1 MNPLKN
7 SKVAFFGTG
16 NFHKFNEARY
26 VLVEYKISVAML
38 NLKCIEIQDDNL
50 ETIAKTSAIDAANKS
65 NLPIF
70 VEDAGLFIKALNGF
84 PGPYSS
90 YVYRTL
96 GTKGIL
102 KILGNNKSRD
112 AHFLSVIAFCDP
124 QGQSK
129 PMTFQGRI
137 EGKIMLEEKGSEGF
151 GFDPIFEPLSGNGKA
166 FAEMTTV
173 EKNKYSHRGQALRR
187 FANWYEDYI

>member
-1 MNPLKN
+1 MNSLKN
-7 SKVAFFGTG
+7 SKVVFFGTG
-16 NFHKFNEARY
+16 NFHKFKEARY
-26 VLVEYKISVAML
+26 VLAEYKISVAML

-50 ETIAKTSAIDAANKS
+50 KTIAKTSAIEAANKS

-96 GTKGIL
+96 GTNGIL

-112 AHFLSVIAFCDP
+112 AYFLSLIAFCDP
-124 QGQSK
+124 QGQSE
-129 PMTFQGRI
+129 PMTFHGRI
-137 EGKIMLEEKGSEGF
+137 EGKIMLQEKGSQGF

-166 FAEMTTV
+166 FAEMTTI

-187 FANWYEDYI
+187 FANWYKDYI